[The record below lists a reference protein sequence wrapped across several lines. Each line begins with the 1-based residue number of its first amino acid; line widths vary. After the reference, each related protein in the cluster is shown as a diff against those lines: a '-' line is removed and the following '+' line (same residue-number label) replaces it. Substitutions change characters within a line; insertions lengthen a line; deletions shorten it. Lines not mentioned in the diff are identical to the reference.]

1 MNFNQS
7 KRVCWKTCIRRCV
20 VSISL

>member
-1 MNFNQS
+1 MLYLGH
-7 KRVCWKTCIRRCV
+7 CV